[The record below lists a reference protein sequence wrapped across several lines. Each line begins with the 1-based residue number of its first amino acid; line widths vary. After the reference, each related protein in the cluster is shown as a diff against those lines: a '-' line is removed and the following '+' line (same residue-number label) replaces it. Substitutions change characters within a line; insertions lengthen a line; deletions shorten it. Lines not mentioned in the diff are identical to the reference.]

1 MLFATSTYP
10 GIATETFEI
19 SDKLSS
25 IILENKSIN
34 FSSFFGVGNL
44 SLLIISKVSE
54 TKPYLME
61 VPPTSNAKTF
71 IYLLM
76 IILNNDYLL

>member
-1 MLFATSTYP
+1 MLFAKFTYP

-34 FSSFFGVGNL
+34 FSSFSGVGNL

>member
-1 MLFATSTYP
+1 MLFAAFTYP

-34 FSSFFGVGNL
+34 FFSFFGVGNL